1 MEKTL
6 QIHLEEQAKA
16 FAHLLAKYAEPVK
29 NESWY
34 VPGQVALDIVS
45 GRITE

>member
-6 QIHLEEQAKA
+6 EIELANQSAKYS
-16 FAHLLAKYAEPVK
+16 HLLAKNSILIED
-29 NESWY
+29 EWY